1 MKTNNDLETIPLHAM
16 KRMRAYLNFLRFANL
31 QNRSYVSADRIADEF
46 NLSKQTVLDDL
57 SYTAAMDPE
66 LGITNTRFMIDSIEK
81 ILGFNHENE
90 FVYIGDASWY
100 QKNKPLIEANIDI
113 SVSAFFDDISSEN
126 PKMGSDFIINPYS
139 KLPDLAQR
147 MHIKRAIIA
156 PGVELDSVQK
166 LLLLMSNHGVNLV
179 WNLSNPIEELFDVRI
194 VNTPV
199 VKQSDVVYAIEE
211 IKNQLLKY
219 GC

>member
-1 MKTNNDLETIPLHAM
+1 MKTNKGLETIPLHTM
-16 KRMRAYLNFLRFANL
+16 KRMRAYLNYLRFANL
-31 QNRSYVSADRIADEF
+31 QNRSYVSADRIAEEF
-46 NLSKQTVLDDL
+46 NFSKQTVLDDL
-57 SYTAAMDPE
+57 SFTAAMDPE
-66 LGITNTRFMIDSIEK
+66 LGITNTQFMIDSIEK

-90 FVYIGDASWY
+90 YVFIGDVTWY

-113 SVSAFFDDISSEN
+113 SVSAFFDDISSEH
-126 PKMGSDFIINPYS
+126 PKMGSEFIINPIS

-147 MHIKRAIIA
+147 MHITKAIIA
-156 PGVELDSVQK
+156 PEIEDNMVQK
-166 LLLLMSNHGVNLV
+166 LVLLMSNHGVKMI
-179 WNLSNPIEELFDVRI
+179 WNLSNPIEELLDVRI